1 MNITAD
7 YDDIMTD
14 IDKRKFQ
21 KRRKE
26 LLNIQ
31 RPLTIDENKELDKL
45 SYLLLLQK
53 EITEQK
59 RKRKLLIKYY
69 SNKDII
75 VI

>member
-14 IDKRKFQ
+14 IDKRKFT

-31 RPLTIDENKELDKL
+31 RPLTIDENKEFDKL

-59 RKRKLLIKYY
+59 RKRKSLIKYY
-69 SNKDII
+69 SNKDI
-75 VI
+75 VVV